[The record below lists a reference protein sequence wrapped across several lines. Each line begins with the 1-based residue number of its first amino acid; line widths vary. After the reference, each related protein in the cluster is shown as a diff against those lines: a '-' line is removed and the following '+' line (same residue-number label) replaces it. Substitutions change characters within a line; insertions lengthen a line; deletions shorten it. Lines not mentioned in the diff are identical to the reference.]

1 MLKPVSI
8 YLIIFIYDILS
19 IHFQQNQ
26 MELSRYIQ
34 ERERYSVELNKESTT
49 KGIMLLFNL
58 LFLTLFLALKI
69 IIKA

>member
-1 MLKPVSI
+1 
-8 YLIIFIYDILS
+8 
-19 IHFQQNQ
+19 